1 MKSPWEFVTKHIG
14 LHAPIVLAAYEPR
27 PSQQG

>member
-14 LHAPIVLAAYEPR
+14 LSAPIVLAFYELW
-27 PSQQG
+27 PSPQG